1 MDVKGGF
8 MHNFHEYLY
17 KYGLHDC
24 RLDDIL
30 FENGN
35 IVFCFHSGV
44 YRLNSVGKEIERTAA
59 CRMTVEFN
67 EKCPL
72 EICDHIEINQILHR
86 KIKEINCH
94 EFIENVK
101 KFKFDIDINYY
112 SYFCN
117 TVLLKGY
124 INNGKYEIVI
134 SEVKKVGFTFVE

>member
-30 FENGN
+30 FEIGN

-59 CRMTVEFN
+59 CRMV
-67 EKCPL
+67 
-72 EICDHIEINQILHR
+72 
-86 KIKEINCH
+86 KEINCH